1 MAILLCN
8 KCGHLR
14 EVRSEYAGKSVTCP
28 QCRQTNTVHD
38 TITFLKNLIGK
49 FREKNRE
56 LRSLKQQIAPVAPG
70 ESGEPAEAADSEDST
85 IAARQLLTDVD
96 IHNTTTLADPQQY
109 APIVA
114 WMEKRRIRLD
124 VDHQAIDTTGFF
136 DEVAVRL
143 GDGYDTLKPV
153 ADRLKFNHQRGYTNV
168 KLPLSKNSPEQVAT
182 ITSFCRELHDYSFVS
197 KYYYNKK
204 DRNIHMVIQ
213 PAPAIARFFI
223 GEWME
228 WFVFM
233 KILNSF
239 REHGI
244 PVSCLRGLR
253 VGFADGDKHELDGF
267 FLVGNEEAPLCIE
280 CKSGEF
286 RQDIRKFSLVRRKL
300 GLDRSQYLV
309 CAIGLNDTQI
319 QGFNSMYDVTFANE
333 SNFLQHVRGFAR

>member
-8 KCGHLR
+8 KCGHFR

-28 QCRQTNTVHD
+28 RCKQTSTVHD
-38 TITFLKNLIGK
+38 TIKFLKHLIGK
-49 FREKNRE
+49 YREKNRE
-56 LRSLKQQIAPVAPG
+56 LQSLKQQIAPVAPG
-70 ESGEPAEAADSEDST
+70 ESSDAVEAVDSEDST

-96 IHNTTTLADPQQY
+96 IHNTTALADPQQY

-124 VDHQAIDTTGFF
+124 IDHQAIDTTGFF

-168 KLPLSKNSPEQVAT
+168 KLSLSKNSPEQIAT
-182 ITSFCRELHDYSFVS
+182 ITCFCRELHDYSFVS
-197 KYYYNKK
+197 KYFYNKK
-204 DRNIHMVIQ
+204 DKNIHMVLQ
-213 PAPAIARFFI
+213 PAPTIVRFFI

-239 REHGI
+239 RERESRYRACAAFMSAPRTATSMSWTDSFSSGTRR
-244 PVSCLRGLR
+244 LRC
-253 VGFADGDKHELDGF
+253 AS
-267 FLVGNEEAPLCIE
+267 NA
-280 CKSGEF
+280 
-286 RQDIRKFSLVRRKL
+286 SL
-300 GLDRSQYLV
+300 
-309 CAIGLNDTQI
+309 
-319 QGFNSMYDVTFANE
+319 E
-333 SNFLQHVRGFAR
+333 SFARTSRSSPW